1 MQNGSTLI
9 IAILLTLFAGM
20 STMLGSIFAFSS
32 CRKSARSFAVA
43 LGFSAGFMVYISFVD
58 LLPEG
63 MDRLIEIYGENGG
76 HWRAIFSFFIGISI
90 VALLD
95 GIIPHCTG
103 GRCRRDPEEHECK
116 HAPLYH
122 TGILAAIALAI
133 HNLPEGFVTLI
144 GVVDD
149 IHIGVA
155 LAVAIAIHNIPEGI
169 SICVPV
175 YAATGKKSTALWYTF
190 IAGISE
196 PIGAIIGYLL
206 LKSCITGVLCG
217 ISFCGVAG
225 MMTYLA
231 LDQLLP
237 AARAHTNP
245 HWAMLGFVAG
255 MFCMAV
261 SLFLLGM
268 A

>member
-1 MQNGSTLI
+1 MHNGYTLL

-20 STMLGSIFAFSS
+20 STMIGSIFAFSS
-32 CRKSARSFAVA
+32 CRKSNRSFAMA
-43 LGFSAGFMVYISFVD
+43 LGFSAGFMVYISFAD

-63 MDRLIEIYGENGG
+63 MDRLVEIYGKNAG
-76 HWRAIFSFFIGISI
+76 HWRAILSFFIGIAV

-95 GIIPHCTG
+95 GIVPHCTG
-103 GRCRRDPEEHECK
+103 GRCRRDLEYKCK

-122 TGILAAIALAI
+122 TGVLAAIALAI

-149 IHIGVA
+149 IRIGVA
-155 LAVAIAIHNIPEGI
+155 LAIAIAIHNIPEGI
-169 SICVPV
+169 SICAPV

-196 PIGAIIGYLL
+196 PVGAFIGYLL
-206 LKSCITGVLCG
+206 LHSCITGVLCG
-217 ISFCGVAG
+217 VSFCGVAG
-225 MMTYLA
+225 MMVYLA
-231 LDQLLP
+231 LDQMLP
-237 AARAHTNP
+237 AARARTDP
-245 HWAMLGFVAG
+245 HWAMAGFVVG

-261 SLFLLGM
+261 SIFLLGLV
-268 A
+268 

>member
-1 MQNGSTLI
+1 MQNGSTLL
-9 IAILLTLFAGM
+9 IAISLTLFAGM
-20 STMLGSIFAFSS
+20 STMLGSIFAFST
-32 CRKSARSFAVA
+32 CRKSAPAFAIA

-63 MDRLIEIYGENGG
+63 MNHLIEIYGENGG
-76 HWRAIFSFFIGISI
+76 HWRAILSFFIGIAI
-90 VALLD
+90 VAVLD

-103 GRCRRDPEEHECK
+103 GRCRRSELDNKCR
-116 HAPLYH
+116 HATLYH

-133 HNLPEGFVTLI
+133 HNLPEGFVTLV
-144 GVVDD
+144 GVVDN
-149 IHIGVA
+149 IHVGIA

-196 PIGAIIGYLL
+196 PIGAIIGYML
-206 LKSCITGVLCG
+206 LKSCITEVLCG

-225 MMTYLA
+225 MMAYLA

-237 AARAHTNP
+237 AARAHTDP
-245 HWAMLGFVAG
+245 HWAMLGFVVG

-261 SLFLLGM
+261 SLFLLGLG
-268 A
+268 

>member
-1 MQNGSTLI
+1 MQNGSLLL
-9 IAILLTLFAGM
+9 IAISLTLFAGM
-20 STMLGSIFAFSS
+20 STMLGSVFAFSS

-63 MDRLIEIYGENGG
+63 MDRLVNIYGENAGQ
-76 HWRAIFSFFIGISI
+76 WRALLSFFIGIAV

-95 GIIPHCTG
+95 SIVPHCTG
-103 GRCRRDPEEHECK
+103 GRCQQDAQRTCK

-122 TGILAAIALAI
+122 TGVLAAIALAL
-133 HNLPEGFVTLI
+133 HNFPEGFVTLI

-149 IHIGVA
+149 IHVGVA

-196 PIGAIIGYLL
+196 PIGALIGYLL
-206 LKSCITGVLCG
+206 LRSCITGVLCG

-225 MMTYLA
+225 MMVYLA

-237 AARAHTNP
+237 AARAHTDP

-255 MFCMAV
+255 MLCMAV
-261 SLFLLGM
+261 SIFLLGLG
-268 A
+268 